1 MEWNCTVRV
10 CVLRNLW
17 WVEGGT
23 LKGYVEHDW
32 LEGKTDKMGL
42 RDDWRTVIMTD
53 GNAHFLLAFT
63 VNTAHEC
70 TWA

>member
-10 CVLRNLW
+10 CVLWNLW

-42 RDDWRTVIMTD
+42 RDDWRNFILTMEMNIFD
-53 GNAHFLLAFT
+53 LHSL
-63 VNTAHEC
+63 
-70 TWA
+70 